1 MSDANIRSVEQLGA
15 KDELPLALLFQALE
29 GYRVV
34 IDTHD
39 HVRAYLKRFP
49 GLIAHVL
56 PTVERA
62 RQEFGDAAELTLTIN
77 DDPESY
83 DPYLKVYISL
93 PSYGPETMSRMLTMA
108 GFEVFRVRAAPSPI
122 DRQTALRVINPDFQ
136 ITTFSL
142 MSSREFALLIYRR
155 NAAARLLF
163 RPSFNNRADL
173 A

>member
-34 IDTHD
+34 IDTRD
-39 HVRAYLKRFP
+39 HVRAYLERFP

-83 DPYLKVYISL
+83 DPYLKMYISL
-93 PSYGPETMSRMLTMA
+93 PSYGPDTMSR
-108 GFEVFRVRAAPSPI
+108 I
-122 DRQTALRVINPDFQ
+122 DSIQEPLDEAT
-136 ITTFSL
+136 
-142 MSSREFALLIYRR
+142 
-155 NAAARLLF
+155 
-163 RPSFNNRADL
+163 ADL
-173 A
+173 EGFLLVSTDHRLVGR